1 MDEPITRG
9 GRWVCPND
17 RHLAL
22 RAKLRTGWSVK
33 TGSFESHGWGEYPNS
48 YISGSNR
55 CGQSC
60 LLTEDE
66 RQTIIQVIQRAE
78 ALDLSE
84 QERVGRLVERL
95 ENMKRNV
102 CIVTSTRSNERR
114 GCGSRCSGGGA
125 RCVCSCAL
133 CGEKFGAV
141 LGASANFCKDCR
153 RYICQKCGIEA
164 TRLNLPMG
172 SGDRNDTTASSRSS
186 LRLMRIA
193 QEQMAVQ
200 RIVQRSHGN
209 AQKQFLCRICAETR
223 EMWKKSGAWFFKGMP
238 KYILPEK
245 KERGW
250 SRPSHRTSTWTISRS
265 LDSTDAQDSSSDDD
279 AMRRLAVNRGH
290 SISPTNPSS
299 TNRESTPTKLT
310 VSSPASSTPSP
321 KSPRGRPNGLS
332 PSGYREDAGSDRLD
346 KSCLS
351 IVSQCSRLSP
361 TGSIGTPRSRT
372 SGRSPSGRSP
382 SGLQTE
388 QRVSF
393 EDMFVDD
400 EKANEADDD
409 EEGDSENSTT
419 PKDVSITLD
428 RSKSTQVQSLRL
440 KTPTITTSPVT
451 MTPTTTPAKRFQTMG
466 KILERNTERDA
477 NKSCSDQDSSSSGT
491 RSNSQVRAPRTPEY
505 PKETGQD
512 YGTLEISLRYDPADQ
527 CLQCKVERA
536 RRLIPMDI
544 QGLAD
549 PFCKLN
555 ILPVGKIATCSRL
568 RTKTVHKTRDP
579 EFNETVNFYGMT
591 ETDISSGKALHILII
606 QDDPSGQ
613 DFLGE
618 VKFPLHELQ
627 PYQTKHYKVPLQAHY
642 PVDNEEEIWGM
653 CSSGRGQIQIS
664 LSYCTRRRALL
675 VTIHRATNLL
685 PMDNNGF
692 SDPFVKL
699 ALVEDATDNHRQ
711 QRFLDYSSTARATAR
726 KLKKTAGR
734 NSQSTSV
741 KRKTLNPEWNEE
753 FVFATRLT
761 ELMKLTLCLSV
772 WDKDFGKSNDYLGG
786 LMLGCGSKGA
796 RLRHWIDAIK
806 FPDHRHLAWH
816 NLAEIDVPME

>member
-1 MDEPITRG
+1 MDEPITRS

-17 RHLAL
+17 RQLAL

-33 TGSFESHGWGEYPNS
+33 TGSFESHGWGQYPNS
-48 YISGSNR
+48 YTSNSNR
-55 CGQSC
+55 CGQSY
-60 LLTEDE
+60 LLTDDE
-66 RQTIIQVIQRAE
+66 RKAIIQVIQRAE

-114 GCGSRCSGGGA
+114 SCGRRCSGGA

-133 CGEKFGAV
+133 CGEKFGTV
-141 LGASANFCKDCR
+141 LGASANLCKDCR
-153 RYICQKCGIEA
+153 KYICQKC
-164 TRLNLPMG
+164 
-172 SGDRNDTTASSRSS
+172 
-186 LRLMRIA
+186 
-193 QEQMAVQ
+193 VQ
-200 RIVQRSHGN
+200 RIVQRSQGN

-250 SRPSHRTSTWTISRS
+250 CRPSHRTSTWTIGGPCRS
-265 LDSTDAQDSSSDDD
+265 MDSTDAQDSSSDDD
-279 AMRRLAVNRGH
+279 VTRRLAVVRGH
-290 SISPTNPSS
+290 SPTNLSN
-299 TNRESTPTKLT
+299 NRESTPTKLT
-310 VSSPASSTPSP
+310 ISSPGTSTSSP
-321 KSPRGRPNGLS
+321 KSPRGKPNGLS
-332 PSGYREDAGSDRLD
+332 PSSYREDASSDRLD

-351 IVSQCSRLSP
+351 IASQCSRLSP
-361 TGSIGTPRSRT
+361 TGSISTPRSRA
-372 SGRSPSGRSP
+372 SGKSPNE
-382 SGLQTE
+382 LQVE

-393 EDMFVDD
+393 EDIVVDD

-409 EEGDSENSTT
+409 EEEDTEETRKDAST
-419 PKDVSITLD
+419 SLD
-428 RSKSTQVQSLRL
+428 RSKGSQVQSLRL
-440 KTPTITTSPVT
+440 KAPTIAT
-451 MTPTTTPAKRFQTMG
+451 TPTTPVEQFQTMG
-466 KILERNTERDA
+466 KILQERNAEREA
-477 NKSCSDQDSSSSGT
+477 SRSCSGQDSSSST
-491 RSNSQVRAPRTPEY
+491 PRSNNQGKMQRTPEY
-505 PKETGQD
+505 PRETGQD
-512 YGTLEISLRYDPADQ
+512 YGILEVSLRYDPADQ

-536 RRLIPMDI
+536 RRLRPMDI
-544 QGLAD
+544 QGLTD

-555 ILPVGKIATCSRL
+555 ILPVGKASTSRRL

-579 EFNETVNFYGMT
+579 EFNETVNFYGTT
-591 ETDISSGKALHILII
+591 ETDNNYMLEISH
-606 QDDPSGQ
+606 
-613 DFLGE
+613 
-618 VKFPLHELQ
+618 
-627 PYQTKHYKVPLQAHY
+627 
-642 PVDNEEEIWGM
+642 VDNEEETWGI

-675 VTIHRATNLL
+675 VTVHRATNLL
-685 PMDNNGF
+685 PMDSNGF

-711 QRFLDYSSTARATAR
+711 QR
-726 KLKKTAGR
+726 
-734 NSQSTSV
+734 TSI

-761 ELMKLTLCLSV
+761 ELMKLTLCLTV

-816 NLAEIDVPME
+816 NLAELDVPME

>member
-428 RSKSTQVQSLRL
+428 RSKSTQ
-440 KTPTITTSPVT
+440 
-451 MTPTTTPAKRFQTMG
+451 
-466 KILERNTERDA
+466 TEDA
-477 NKSCSDQDSSSSGT
+477 DDNDVAGDDD
-491 RSNSQVRAPRTPEY
+491 PDHH
-505 PKETGQD
+505 TGQTVSD
-512 YGTLEISLRYDPADQ
+512 YGQDPREKYGTGREQ
-527 CLQCKVERA
+527 
-536 RRLIPMDI
+536 
-544 QGLAD
+544 
-549 PFCKLN
+549 
-555 ILPVGKIATCSRL
+555 ILLG
-568 RTKTVHKTRDP
+568 
-579 EFNETVNFYGMT
+579 
-591 ETDISSGKALHILII
+591 
-606 QDDPSGQ
+606 SGQ
-613 DFLGE
+613 LF
-618 VKFPLHELQ
+618 Q
-627 PYQTKHYKVPLQAHY
+627 
-642 PVDNEEEIWGM
+642 
-653 CSSGRGQIQIS
+653 
-664 LSYCTRRRALL
+664 
-675 VTIHRATNLL
+675 
-685 PMDNNGF
+685 
-692 SDPFVKL
+692 
-699 ALVEDATDNHRQ
+699 
-711 QRFLDYSSTARATAR
+711 
-726 KLKKTAGR
+726 R
-734 NSQSTSV
+734 NSQQQPGQGAKNSGIP
-741 KRKTLNPEWNEE
+741 KRNG
-753 FVFATRLT
+753 TRLWDSRNLLAIRPGRSVPPVQGGT
-761 ELMKLTLCLSV
+761 CASPNTYGHPRSRRSLLQAEYIARGEDSDMQPIANENCTQDSRPRIQRDGEFLRDDRNRYLKWQGIAHFDHPGRPVGPRLPGRGEVSSTRITTISNETLQSSSAGSLSGRQRRGNLGHVFKRTGADTDKPELLYASACTAS
-772 WDKDFGKSNDYLGG
+772 
-786 LMLGCGSKGA
+786 
-796 RLRHWIDAIK
+796 
-806 FPDHRHLAWH
+806 H
-816 NLAEIDVPME
+816 NTPRYESSAHGQQRVF

>member
-1 MDEPITRG
+1 MDEPITRS

-17 RHLAL
+17 RQLAL

-33 TGSFESHGWGEYPNS
+33 TGSFESHWGQYPNS
-48 YISGSNR
+48 YTSNSNR
-55 CGQSC
+55 CGQSY
-60 LLTEDE
+60 LLTDDE
-66 RQTIIQVIQRAE
+66 RKAIIQVIQRAE
-78 ALDLSE
+78 TLDLSE

-114 GCGSRCSGGGA
+114 SCGRRCSGGA

-133 CGEKFGAV
+133 CGEKFGTV
-141 LGASANFCKDCR
+141 LGASANLCNDCR
-153 RYICQKCGIEA
+153 KYICQKCGIEA
-164 TRLNLPMG
+164 TRLNPSKG
-172 SGDRNDTTASSRSS
+172 NDNGNDETTSPRGS
-186 LRLMRIA
+186 LRVMRFA
-193 QEQMAVQ
+193 QERTGVQ

-250 SRPSHRTSTWTISRS
+250 CRPGHRTSTWTIGGPCRS
-265 LDSTDAQDSSSDDD
+265 VDSTDAQDSSSDDD
-279 AMRRLAVNRGH
+279 VTRRLAVARGH
-290 SISPTNPSS
+290 SPTNLSS
-299 TNRESTPTKLT
+299 NRESTPTKLT
-310 VSSPASSTPSP
+310 ISSPGTSTSSP
-321 KSPRGRPNGLS
+321 KSPRGRTNGLS
-332 PSGYREDAGSDRLD
+332 PSSYREDTSSDKLD

-351 IVSQCSRLSP
+351 IASQCSRLSP
-361 TGSIGTPRSRT
+361 TCSISTPRSRA
-372 SGRSPSGRSP
+372 SGKSPNE
-382 SGLQTE
+382 LQVE

-393 EDMFVDD
+393 EDIFVDD

-409 EEGDSENSTT
+409 EEEDTEETRKDAST
-419 PKDVSITLD
+419 SLD
-428 RSKSTQVQSLRL
+428 RSKGSQVQSLRL
-440 KTPTITTSPVT
+440 KAPTIAT
-451 MTPTTTPAKRFQTMG
+451 TPTTPVKQFQTMG
-466 KILERNTERDA
+466 KILQEKNAERDA
-477 NKSCSDQDSSSSGT
+477 SRSCSGQDSSSST
-491 RSNSQVRAPRTPEY
+491 RSNSQGKMQRTPEY
-505 PKETGQD
+505 PRETGQD
-512 YGTLEISLRYDPADQ
+512 YGILEVSLRYNPADQ

-536 RRLIPMDI
+536 RRLRPMDI

-555 ILPVGKIATCSRL
+555 ILPVGKASTSRRL

-579 EFNETVNFYGMT
+579 EFNETVNFYGTM
-591 ETDISSGKALHILII
+591 ETDISTGKALHILII

-618 VKFPLHELQ
+618 ARFLLHELL
-627 PYQTKHYKVPLQAHY
+627 PYQTKHYKTSLQAHY
-642 PVDNEEEIWGM
+642 PVDNEEETWGM

-675 VTIHRATNLL
+675 VTVHSATNLL
-685 PMDNNGF
+685 PMDSNGF

-711 QRFLDYSSTARATAR
+711 QRFLDYSATRATAK
-726 KLKKTAGR
+726 KLTRRKTAGR
-734 NSQSTSV
+734 GSQSTSI

-761 ELMKLTLCLSV
+761 ELMKLTLCLTV
-772 WDKDFGKSNDYLGG
+772 WDKDFGKSNDYLGTANINHFIPYLFFISERMLRIYG
-786 LMLGCGSKGA
+786 LK
-796 RLRHWIDAIK
+796 R
-806 FPDHRHLAWH
+806 
-816 NLAEIDVPME
+816 

>member
-17 RHLAL
+17 RQLAL

-33 TGSFESHGWGEYPNS
+33 TGSFESHRWGEYSNS
-48 YISGSNR
+48 CTSSANR
-55 CGQSC
+55 CGQSF
-60 LLTEDE
+60 LLSEEE
-66 RQTIIQVIQRAE
+66 RQSIIQVIQRAE

-114 GCGSRCSGGGA
+114 GCGTRCSGGA

-133 CGEKFGAV
+133 CGEKFGTV
-141 LGASANFCKDCR
+141 LGASANLCKDCR
-153 RYICQKCGIEA
+153 KFVCQKCGIEA
-164 TRLNLPMG
+164 TRLNPSKG
-172 SGDRNDTTASSRSS
+172 SGDESSATSSRNS
-186 LRLMRIA
+186 LRVIRLA
-193 QEQMAVQ
+193 QERIPVK
-200 RIVQRSHGN
+200 RIVQRSQGN
-209 AQKQFLCRICAETR
+209 AQRQFLCRICAETR
-223 EMWKKSGAWFFKGMP
+223 EMWKKSGAWFFKSMP

-250 SRPSHRTSTWTISRS
+250 SRPGHRTSTWTIGGPCKS

-279 AMRRLAVNRGH
+279 ATRRLAVVRGH
-290 SISPTNPSS
+290 SVSPTNLS
-299 TNRESTPTKLT
+299 NRESTPTRLT
-310 VSSPASSTPSP
+310 VSSPGTAASSPR
-321 KSPRGRPNGLS
+321 SPRGRPNGLS
-332 PSGYREDAGSDRLD
+332 PSGYDTSSDRLD

-351 IVSQCSRLSP
+351 ITSQCSRLSP
-361 TGSIGTPRSRT
+361 TGSISTPRSRA
-372 SGRSPSGRSP
+372 SGRSPN
-382 SGLQTE
+382 GLQVE
-388 QRVSF
+388 PRVSF
-393 EDMFVDD
+393 EDIFVDN

-409 EEGDSENSTT
+409 EEENTEEAR
-419 PKDVSITLD
+419 KDALVSLD
-428 RSKSTQVQSLRL
+428 RSKSSQVQSLRV
-440 KTPTITTSPVT
+440 KTSTMATSPVAT
-451 MTPTTTPAKRFQTMG
+451 TPTTPVERFQMMG
-466 KILERNTERDA
+466 KILERNAERDA
-477 NKSCSDQDSSSSGT
+477 NKSCSNQDSASS
-491 RSNSQVRAPRTPEY
+491 RIRSQVGTPRTQTQECSQ
-505 PKETGQD
+505 ETGQD
-512 YGTLEISLRYDPADQ
+512 YGTLEVSLRYDPADQ

-536 RRLIPMDI
+536 RRLMPMDI

-555 ILPVGKIATCSRL
+555 ILPVGKAATSRRL

-579 EFNETVNFYGMT
+579 EFNEIVNFYGTT
-591 ETDISSGKALHILII
+591 ETDISSGKALHVVIL

-618 VKFPLHELQ
+618 ARFPLHELQ
-627 PYQTKHYKVPLQAHY
+627 PYQTKHYKVSLRTHY
-642 PVDNEEEIWGM
+642 PVDNEEETWGT

-675 VTIHRATNLL
+675 VTVHRCTNLL
-685 PMDNNGF
+685 PMDSNGF

-711 QRFLDYSSTARATAR
+711 QRFLDYSVARATAK
-726 KLKKTAGR
+726 KLTGKKAAGR
-734 NSQSTSV
+734 SSQSTST

-753 FVFATRLT
+753 FAFATRLT

-816 NLAEIDVPME
+816 NLAEMDVPME

>member
-1 MDEPITRG
+1 MDEPISRG

-33 TGSFESHGWGEYPNS
+33 TGSFESHGWGDYSNS
-48 YISGSNR
+48 YMSGSNR
-55 CGQSC
+55 CGQSF
-60 LLTEDE
+60 LLTDDE
-66 RQTIIQVIQRAE
+66 RQSIIQVIQRAE

-95 ENMKRNV
+95 DNMKRNV
-102 CIVTSTRSNERR
+102 CVVTSIRSNERR
-114 GCGSRCSGGGA
+114 GCGSRCSGGA

-133 CGEKFGAV
+133 CGEKFGTV
-141 LGASANFCKDCR
+141 LGASANLCKDCR

-164 TRLNLPMG
+164 TRLNLPKG
-172 SGDRNDTTASSRSS
+172 NGDKNDANVSSRSS
-186 LRLMRIA
+186 LRLIRIA
-193 QEQMAVQ
+193 QERMAVQ
-200 RIVQRSHGN
+200 RIIQRSHGN

-250 SRPSHRTSTWTISRS
+250 SRPSHRTSTWTINKSA
-265 LDSTDAQDSSSDDD
+265 DSTDAQDSSSDDD
-279 AMRRLAVNRGH
+279 ATRRLAVNRGH
-290 SISPTNPSS
+290 SPTNLSS
-299 TNRESTPTKLT
+299 NRESTPTKLT
-310 VSSPASSTPSP
+310 ISSPATSTPSP

-332 PSGYREDAGSDRLD
+332 PGYRDDAGSDRLD

-351 IVSQCSRLSP
+351 IASQCSRLSP
-361 TGSIGTPRSRT
+361 TGSIGTPRSKT
-372 SGRSPSGRSP
+372 SGKSPSS
-382 SGLQTE
+382 QTE
-388 QRVSF
+388 QHVSF
-393 EDMFVDD
+393 EDIFVDD

-409 EEGDSENSTT
+409 EEENSENAST
-419 PKDVSITLD
+419 PKDASTSLD
-428 RSKSTQVQSLRL
+428 RSKGTQVQSLRL
-440 KTPTITTSPVT
+440 KTPV
-451 MTPTTTPAKRFQTMG
+451 TPTTPVKRFQTMS
-466 KILERNTERDA
+466 KKCFLERNAER

-491 RSNSQVRAPRTPEY
+491 RSNSQVRASRTPES

-512 YGTLEISLRYDPADQ
+512 YGTLEVSLRYDPADQ

-555 ILPVGKIATCSRL
+555 ILPVGKIATSSRL

-579 EFNETVNFYGMT
+579 EFNETVNFYGTT
-591 ETDISSGKALHILII
+591 ETDISSGKALHVLII

-618 VKFPLHELQ
+618 AKFPLHELQ
-627 PYQTKHYKVPLQAHY
+627 PYQTKHYKVSLQPHY
-642 PVDNEEEIWGM
+642 PVDNEEEIWGI

-664 LSYCTRRRALL
+664 LNYCTHRHALL

-685 PMDNNGF
+685 PMDSNGF

-699 ALVEDATDNHRQ
+699 ALVENATDNHRQ
-711 QRFLDYSSTARATAR
+711 QRFLNYSTARATAK
-726 KLKKTAGR
+726 KLKKATGR
-734 NSQSTSV
+734 NSQNTSIR
-741 KRKTLNPEWNEE
+741 RKTLNPEWNEE
-753 FVFATRLT
+753 FAFATRLT

-796 RLRHWIDAIK
+796 RLRHWVDAIK
-806 FPDHRHLAWH
+806 FPDHHHFSWH
-816 NLAEIDVPME
+816 NLAEMEVPIE

>member
-17 RHLAL
+17 RQLAL

-33 TGSFESHGWGEYPNS
+33 TGSFESHGWGQYPNS
-48 YISGSNR
+48 CTSNSNR
-55 CGQSC
+55 CGQSY
-60 LLTEDE
+60 LLTDDE
-66 RQTIIQVIQRAE
+66 RKAIIQVIQRAE

-114 GCGSRCSGGGA
+114 NCGRRCSGGA

-141 LGASANFCKDCR
+141 LGASANLCKDCR
-153 RYICQKCGIEA
+153 KYICQKCGIEA
-164 TRLNLPMG
+164 TRLNPSKG
-172 SGDRNDTTASSRSS
+172 NDDENDETTSSHGS
-186 LRLMRIA
+186 LRVMRFA
-193 QEQMAVQ
+193 QERTGVQ
-200 RIVQRSHGN
+200 RIVQRSHGSN

-250 SRPSHRTSTWTISRS
+250 CRPGHRTSTWTIGGPCRS
-265 LDSTDAQDSSSDDD
+265 VDSTDAQDSSSDDD
-279 AMRRLAVNRGH
+279 VTRRLAVARGH
-290 SISPTNPSS
+290 SPTNLSS
-299 TNRESTPTKLT
+299 NRESTPTKLT
-310 VSSPASSTPSP
+310 ISSSAPSTSSP

-332 PSGYREDAGSDRLD
+332 PSGYREDASSDRLD

-351 IVSQCSRLSP
+351 IASQCNRLSP
-361 TGSIGTPRSRT
+361 TGSISPRSRA
-372 SGRSPSGRSP
+372 SGKSPNE
-382 SGLQTE
+382 LQVE

-393 EDMFVDD
+393 EDIFVDD
-400 EKANEADDD
+400 EKAHEADDD
-409 EEGDSENSTT
+409 EEEDTEETRKDTST
-419 PKDVSITLD
+419 SLD
-428 RSKSTQVQSLRL
+428 RSKGSQVQSLRL
-440 KTPTITTSPVT
+440 KASTIAT
-451 MTPTTTPAKRFQTMG
+451 TPTTPVEQFQTMG
-466 KILERNTERDA
+466 KILQERNAERDA
-477 NKSCSDQDSSSSGT
+477 SRSCSGQDSSSST
-491 RSNSQVRAPRTPEY
+491 RSNSQVKMQRTLEY
-505 PKETGQD
+505 PRETEQD
-512 YGTLEISLRYDPADQ
+512 YGTLEVSLRYDPADQ

-536 RRLIPMDI
+536 RRLRPMDI

-555 ILPVGKIATCSRL
+555 ILPVGKASTSRRL

-579 EFNETVNFYGMT
+579 EFNETVNFYGTT
-591 ETDISSGKALHILII
+591 ETDANNYMLEIFHIFFFILKETLQNISASSLSK
-606 QDDPSGQ
+606 
-613 DFLGE
+613 E
-618 VKFPLHELQ
+618 
-627 PYQTKHYKVPLQAHY
+627 T
-642 PVDNEEEIWGM
+642 WGM
-653 CSSGRGQIQIS
+653 CSSGRGKIQIS

-675 VTIHRATNLL
+675 VTVHRATNLL
-685 PMDNNGF
+685 PMDSNGF

-711 QRFLDYSSTARATAR
+711 QR
-726 KLKKTAGR
+726 
-734 NSQSTSV
+734 TSI

-761 ELMKLTLCLSV
+761 ELMKLTLCLTV

-816 NLAEIDVPME
+816 NLAEMDVPME